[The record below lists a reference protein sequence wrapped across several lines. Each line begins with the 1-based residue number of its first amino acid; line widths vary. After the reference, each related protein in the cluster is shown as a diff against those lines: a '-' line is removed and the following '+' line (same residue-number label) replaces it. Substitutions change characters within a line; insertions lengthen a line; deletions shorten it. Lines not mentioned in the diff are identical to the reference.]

1 MLLCRVYRINYS
13 FLFVVH
19 YWFIFLYLTYLN
31 ILFAQVL
38 TALPLSVHPAELV
51 EAIWAV
57 ENYDPQYMR
66 VIMYGMKTP
75 LEFVNFR
82 LLDEIVTAVF
92 EERPRC
98 ANQFDIA
105 VSHRTN
111 SIITVKVP
119 VCPPDGAT
127 STWRV
132 ENFQL
137 FNCVEARPTADSC
150 LGGCSNIYYDD
161 VPGLDPAI
169 KKTKLY
175 ALGWHLICALTSCKF
190 KSVDTVKKYRDRI
203 NVLNTLLHGMECN
216 QDLLGG
222 LRCETRFFCLVS
234 YYLSEKMYTICI
246 VFVMLNSC

>member
-1 MLLCRVYRINYS
+1 MNDILLVCLETTDSMHCVNFQCFSKKLNLMCSCAVCFLSRVDRMNS
-13 FLFVVH
+13 PSLCSLSLCSVLLVT
-19 YWFIFLYLTYLN
+19 LCLTYFN
-31 ILFAQVL
+31 KLFAQVL

-105 VSHRTN
+105 VSHHAN

-119 VCPPDGAT
+119 ACPPDGAT
-127 STWRV
+127 STW
-132 ENFQL
+132 
-137 FNCVEARPTADSC
+137 
-150 LGGCSNIYYDD
+150 LG
-161 VPGLDPAI
+161 I
-169 KKTKLY
+169 KT
-175 ALGWHLICALTSCKF
+175 
-190 KSVDTVKKYRDRI
+190 
-203 NVLNTLLHGMECN
+203 
-216 QDLLGG
+216 
-222 LRCETRFFCLVS
+222 
-234 YYLSEKMYTICI
+234 
-246 VFVMLNSC
+246 